1 MFTYDVCLLRKHISS
16 KTLKKIKMLWEKMLK
31 IPKNSI
37 KEECG
42 AKVAIRPFSM
52 KILKCCKSN
61 FKSVKMAYLPTSVKV
76 CLSRLHGV

>member
-1 MFTYDVCLLRKHISS
+1 
-16 KTLKKIKMLWEKMLK
+16 MLK
-31 IPKNSI
+31 LPKNSI

-42 AKVAIRPFSM
+42 AKVAIRSFSM

-61 FKSVKMAYLPTSVKV
+61 FKSVKMVYLPTSVKV